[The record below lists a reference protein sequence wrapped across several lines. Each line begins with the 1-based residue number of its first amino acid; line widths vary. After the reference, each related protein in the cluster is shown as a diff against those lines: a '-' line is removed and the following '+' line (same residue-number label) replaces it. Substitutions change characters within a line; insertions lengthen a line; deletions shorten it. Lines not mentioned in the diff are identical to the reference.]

1 MIDCGIVNGNWSGK
15 KMEGEDGLRTLECL
29 RGRLLAERVSSRI
42 ATENADH
49 MENIVM
55 EIENQ
60 LRVEIKSRNRA
71 EKKLKLVLKKLESL
85 NISFGSEE
93 SEHSSF
99 MEKSEISSVSSKEPD
114 EDKDPKTQITNP
126 EKCEIEESVVKKR
139 NCPVVSQDLEDN
151 NVSSNQ
157 ACSEEHSEVEWSQNC
172 NDPKTYDLSSSILRC
187 LVEKGDINGGSNDQA
202 EDDYVDN
209 SLALVPIDLQKA
221 TTQPIDPPIVNASV
235 KEVLDALRH
244 AREKLQWSMERRH
257 ILQAGSK

>member
-1 MIDCGIVNGNWSGK
+1 MTNFTFS
-15 KMEGEDGLRTLECL
+15 LCL
-29 RGRLLAERVSSRI
+29 LSLPLSLSLSLSLQ
-42 ATENADH
+42 
-49 MENIVM
+49 VM